1 MEKIN
6 FENFK
11 PPALSKEI
19 LEVLQDNIEDAIETG
34 KILYDNPLGCTS
46 DVTLNESV
54 ANFDYI
60 CIVVVGTN
68 TEKTIRIDDAD
79 NKSIYETLEYASG
92 NNHVV
97 IFSRFVIN
105 QNKISVITAN
115 CGYYTID
122 YLNSNVK
129 MNLDRKNYIYIKKV
143 IGYRRG

>member
-1 MEKIN
+1 MEKIEFN
-6 FENFK
+6 NDTY
-11 PPALSKEI
+11 PAISKET
-19 LEVLQDNIEDAIETG
+19 LEAMQDNIEDAIETG